1 MAMGQPGMEQQG
13 APAEGGGDPNELILN
28 VGKGLEAITN
38 AVGQAQ
44 VPDEIK
50 QRLAAVT
57 QEYMDIVDELSGGAP
72 SGGQGGAAPVE
83 QTPGARPMS
92 PSGM

>member
-1 MAMGQPGMEQQG
+1 MAMGQEGM
-13 APAEGGGDPNELILN
+13 PAEGGAPAGGGNPNELIIN

-44 VPDEIK
+44 VPDELK

-57 QEYMDIVDELSGGAP
+57 QEYMAIVDELSGGA
-72 SGGQGGAAPVE
+72 GGGAGGAAPVE
-83 QTPGARPMS
+83 QTPGARPKG